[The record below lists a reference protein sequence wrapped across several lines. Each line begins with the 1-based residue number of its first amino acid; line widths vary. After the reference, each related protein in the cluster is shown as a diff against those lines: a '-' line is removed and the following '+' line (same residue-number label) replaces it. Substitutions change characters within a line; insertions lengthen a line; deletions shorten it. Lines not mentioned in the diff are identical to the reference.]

1 MSMVSEADSTE
12 RDPIAAAHDEAE
24 ALRTPEPALGTPGPP
39 ISRRSPFMVGLLG
52 AAGVAVTYGV
62 VHLLVVAGDILAL
75 IGLSWFLA
83 LGLEPVVAWL
93 TRHHLRR
100 GLAVA
105 IVVIVI
111 VASVGGFIAAAIPI
125 LTAQTEAFIR
135 HIPGYLAEM
144 KDHSTTLGKLDERL
158 HLQDRLSQLTKG
170 GAPTLMRGLLTAGE
184 AVLTI
189 TVSSRV
195 VLVLT
200 VYLLVEQPRL
210 RRLTYRLVPAS
221 RRPRV
226 ILIGD
231 EVTGKVG
238 AYVLGNLATSAIAS
252 AGTLVWLVAWGIPYP
267 FLLAIMVGIFDLIP
281 IVGST
286 AAGAVVSLVALT
298 VSLPVALAT
307 LGFYVG
313 YRYLEDYLIVPKIIG
328 RTVQVPATTTLIA
341 VLFGGAALG
350 LLGALIAIPVA
361 AAIDIVLRETVFP
374 RLDRT

>member
-1 MSMVSEADSTE
+1 
-12 RDPIAAAHDEAE
+12 
-24 ALRTPEPALGTPGPP
+24 
-39 ISRRSPFMVGLLG
+39 MVGLLG

-189 TVSSRV
+189 TVSSLV

-267 FLLAIMVGIFDLIP
+267 FLLAIMVGIFDLVP

>member
-24 ALRTPEPALGTPGPP
+24 ALRAPEPALGTPGPP

-189 TVSSRV
+189 TVSSLV

>member
-12 RDPIAAAHDEAE
+12 HDPIAAAHDEAE
-24 ALRTPEPALGTPGPP
+24 ALRAPEPALGTPGPP

-189 TVSSRV
+189 TVSSLV

>member
-12 RDPIAAAHDEAE
+12 HDPIAAAHDEAE
-24 ALRTPEPALGTPGPP
+24 ALRAPEPALGTPGPP

-189 TVSSRV
+189 TVSSLV

-252 AGTLVWLVAWGIPYP
+252 AGTLVWLVVWGIPYP

>member
-1 MSMVSEADSTE
+1 MSMLSEDESAE
-12 RDPIAAAHDEAE
+12 RDPLAAARDEAE
-24 ALRTPEPALGTPGPP
+24 TLRASEPELGTPGPP
-39 ISRRSPFMVGLLG
+39 ISRRSPFMIGLLG

-62 VHLLVVAGDILAL
+62 VHLIVVAGDIVAL

-93 TRHHLRR
+93 TRHRLRR

-135 HIPGYLAEM
+135 HIPSYLAEM
-144 KDHSTTLGKLDERL
+144 KDHSTTLGKLDEHF

-170 GAPTLMRGLLTAGE
+170 GEPALMRGLLSAGE
-184 AVLTI
+184 AVLTV
-189 TVSSRV
+189 TVSFLI

-200 VYLLVEQPRL
+200 AYLLIEQPRL
-210 RRLTYRLVPAS
+210 RRLIYRLVPAS
-221 RRPRV
+221 RRARV

-231 EVTGKVG
+231 EVTSKVG
-238 AYVLGNLATSAIAS
+238 AYVLGNLATSAIAT

-267 FLLAIMVGIFDLIP
+267 FILAIMVGLFDLIP

-286 AAGAVVSLVALT
+286 VAGVIVSLVALT

-307 LGFYVG
+307 VGFYVA

-328 RTVQVPATTTLIA
+328 RTVRVPATTTLVA

-374 RLDRT
+374 RLDRS